1 MSVDPAKSHTRFIE
15 KFKLPFPL
23 LSDSEKK
30 MVNAYGVWGEK
41 SFMGKKYMGTERSTF
56 VIDRQGKIS
65 AIFRKVK
72 PGEHVDL
79 VKSALNKDEK

>member
-1 MSVDPAKSHTRFIE
+1 
-15 KFKLPFPL
+15 
-23 LSDSEKK
+23 
-30 MVNAYGVWGEK
+30 
-41 SFMGKKYMGTERSTF
+41 

-79 VKSALNKDEK
+79 VKDMLNKDEK